1 MGGKTTMAKPRR
13 VSALSSVLKET
24 QEYNKVSQEDE
35 QVVPVEQETVKTEKQ
50 VSVDT
55 DKQLAVNTDKQLAVD
70 TDKQLAV
77 DTDRQKSATTQV
89 QEPVSADRQEAVLTD
104 RQTSAYVETQTSVET
119 GEKLHKQTI
128 NISESLALRLKIHAA
143 KKKDTIASI
152 ATRAF
157 EKLLAEEE

>member
-35 QVVPVEQETVKTEKQ
+35 QVVPVEQETVNTEKQ
-50 VSVDT
+50 ISVDT
-55 DKQLAVNTDKQLAVD
+55 DKHLAVNTEAQKSVTTEIQEPVL
-70 TDKQLAV
+70 
-77 DTDRQKSATTQV
+77 TDRQKSAY
-89 QEPVSADRQEAVLTD
+89 A
-104 RQTSAYVETQTSVET
+104 ETQKSVET

-143 KKKDTIASI
+143 KKKDTIANI

>member
-35 QVVPVEQETVKTEKQ
+35 QVVPVEQETVNTEKQ
-50 VSVDT
+50 ISVDT
-55 DKQLAVNTDKQLAVD
+55 DKHLAVNTEA
-70 TDKQLAV
+70 
-77 DTDRQKSATTQV
+77 QKSVTTEI

-104 RQTSAYVETQTSVET
+104 RQKSAYAETQKSVET

-143 KKKDTIASI
+143 KKKDTIANI

>member
-1 MGGKTTMAKPRR
+1 MAKPRR

-35 QVVPVEQETVKTEKQ
+35 QVVPVEQETV
-50 VSVDT
+50 ST
-55 DKQLAVNTDKQLAVD
+55 DKH
-70 TDKQLAV
+70 LAV
-77 DTDRQKSATTQV
+77 DTDRQTS
-89 QEPVSADRQEAVLTD
+89 VSTEVQEAVLTD
-104 RQTSAYVETQTSVET
+104 RQKTVTTEVQQSAYAETQTSVET

-128 NISESLALRLKIHAA
+128 NISASLALRLKIHAA

>member
-1 MGGKTTMAKPRR
+1 MAKPRR

-35 QVVPVEQETVKTEKQ
+35 QVVPVEQETVNTEKQ
-50 VSVDT
+50 ISVDT
-55 DKQLAVNTDKQLAVD
+55 DKHLAVNTEA
-70 TDKQLAV
+70 
-77 DTDRQKSATTQV
+77 QKSVTTEI

-104 RQTSAYVETQTSVET
+104 RQKSAYAETQKSVET

-143 KKKDTIASI
+143 KKKDTIANI

>member
-1 MGGKTTMAKPRR
+1 MAKPRR

-55 DKQLAVNTDKQLAVD
+55 DKQLAVN